1 MPAVFESVLDGTLVF
16 RVSGK
21 LHADDFVAAWHAGE
35 EQIREAGSI
44 RILVIY
50 DGFEGWDDDLI
61 GEVMNPGF
69 MEEQDDLI
77 EKIAVVGEERWREPT
92 ELFMLKGLRKAA
104 VEYFEPDQEALARA
118 WLDT

>member
-1 MPAVFESVLDGTLVF
+1 MPAVFESVLDGILVF

-21 LHADDFVAAWHAGE
+21 LHAHDFVSAWQAGE
-35 EQIREAGSI
+35 EQIQEEGNI
-44 RILVIY
+44 RILVLY

-61 GEVMNPGF
+61 GEVTNPGF
-69 MEEQDDLI
+69 MEDQDEQI
-77 EKIAVVGEERWREPT
+77 EKIAVVGDERWREPT

-118 WLDT
+118 WLES